1 MNAHQGIISARL
13 RAKRDRTKEGSM
25 SGRSVLLLA
34 SLVVVGA
41 SLPVHAHHAF
51 AAEFDRD
58 KPITLT
64 GTVTKLE
71 WTNPHARIY
80 IDVKDE
86 KGNIVNW
93 DFELG
98 PPNGLMRRGWNR
110 NSLRQGH
117 VVTINGFLSK
127 LAPRVANAR
136 TVTLADGRQVFAG
149 SSFDTGPTQDEPAG
163 AAR

>member
-1 MNAHQGIISARL
+1 M
-13 RAKRDRTKEGSM
+13 RTAL
-25 SGRSVLLLA
+25 V
-34 SLVVVGA
+34 SLVACVALTA
-41 SLPVHAHHAF
+41 SVMPASAHHAF

-80 IDVKDE
+80 IDVKDD
-86 KGNIVNW
+86 KGNVVNW

-127 LAPRVANAR
+127 TAPRVANAR

-149 SSFDTGPTQDEPAG
+149 SSFDVDEGTAK
-163 AAR
+163 

>member
-1 MNAHQGIISARL
+1 MNGRIVLFLAGLAIAVMTL
-13 RAKRDRTKEGSM
+13 RAS
-25 SGRSVLLLA
+25 
-34 SLVVVGA
+34 
-41 SLPVHAHHAF
+41 AHHSF

-80 IDVKDE
+80 IDVRDDQGKV
-86 KGNIVNW
+86 VNW
-93 DFELG
+93 DCELG

-110 NSLRQGH
+110 NSLKQGH

-127 LAPRVANAR
+127 TARHVANAR
-136 TVTLADGRQVFAG
+136 TVKLADGREVFAG
-149 SSFDTGPTQDEPAG
+149 SSFDTGPTEGDAPAK
-163 AAR
+163 

>member
-1 MNAHQGIISARL
+1 MRIW
-13 RAKRDRTKEGSM
+13 
-25 SGRSVLLLA
+25 LLLA
-34 SLVVVGA
+34 SMAIISA
-41 SLPVHAHHAF
+41 SAAPVNAHHAF

-86 KGNIVNW
+86 KGNVVNW

-117 VVTINGFLSK
+117 VVTIDGFLSK
-127 LAPRVANAR
+127 LKPHVANAR
-136 TVTLADGRQVFAG
+136 TVKLADGRQVFAG
-149 SSFDTGPTQDEPAG
+149 SSFDTGATEGDAPQTK
-163 AAR
+163 

>member
-1 MNAHQGIISARL
+1 MKTG
-13 RAKRDRTKEGSM
+13 
-25 SGRSVLLLA
+25 LLLLVTSVVMTTSALPA
-34 SLVVVGA
+34 S
-41 SLPVHAHHAF
+41 AHHSF

-80 IDVKDE
+80 IDVKDD
-86 KGNIVNW
+86 KGNVVNW

-127 LAPRVANAR
+127 TAAHVANAR
-136 TVTLADGRQVFAG
+136 TVKLADGREVFAG
-149 SSFDTGPTQDEPAG
+149 SSFDAGPTQDDGAG
-163 AAR
+163 K

>member
-1 MNAHQGIISARL
+1 M
-13 RAKRDRTKEGSM
+13 RTG
-25 SGRSVLLLA
+25 LL
-34 SLVVVGA
+34 SLVAAAVAIA
-41 SLPVHAHHAF
+41 STMPAGAHHAF

-64 GTVTKLE
+64 GSVTKLE

-86 KGNIVNW
+86 KGNVVNW

-110 NSLRQGH
+110 NSLKQGH

-127 LAPRVANAR
+127 TQPHVANAR
-136 TVTLADGRQVFAG
+136 TVKLADGRQVFAG
-149 SSFDTGPTQDEPAG
+149 SSFDAGSASDEG
-163 AAR
+163 AAK

>member
-1 MNAHQGIISARL
+1 MKPA
-13 RAKRDRTKEGSM
+13 
-25 SGRSVLLLA
+25 LL
-34 SLVVVGA
+34 SLVANIVLIA
-41 SLPVHAHHAF
+41 SVIPAGAHHAF

-80 IDVKDE
+80 IDVKDD
-86 KGNIVNW
+86 KGNVVSW

-127 LAPRVANAR
+127 TAPRVANAR
-136 TVTLADGRQVFAG
+136 TVKLADGREVFAG
-149 SSFDTGPTQDEPAG
+149 SSFDVDEPPAK
-163 AAR
+163 

>member
-1 MNAHQGIISARL
+1 
-13 RAKRDRTKEGSM
+13 
-25 SGRSVLLLA
+25 LA
-34 SLVVVGA
+34 IVGTSFPA
-41 SLPVHAHHAF
+41 GAHHSF

-86 KGNIVNW
+86 KGTVVNW

-110 NSLRQGH
+110 NSLKQGH

-127 LAPRVANAR
+127 TAAHVANAR
-136 TVTLADGRQVFAG
+136 TVKLADGRQVFAG
-149 SSFDTGPTQDEPAG
+149 SSFDAGPTQDD
-163 AAR
+163 AAK